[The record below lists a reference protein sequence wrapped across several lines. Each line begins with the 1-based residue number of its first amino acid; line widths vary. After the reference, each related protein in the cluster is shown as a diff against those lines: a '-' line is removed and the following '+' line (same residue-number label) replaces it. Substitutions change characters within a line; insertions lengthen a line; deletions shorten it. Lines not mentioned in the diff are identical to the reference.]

1 MALKIA
7 NLSQKGGVGKST
19 LSRAIA
25 VEYARNEWDVKIA
38 DMDLKQSTCSLWNR
52 ERMKHSH
59 SPQIAVE
66 TFSKVK
72 DALRHEENYDLMIFD
87 GSGHADLQT
96 LEIAKICD
104 YIILPSGLS
113 KDDLTPQIKLA
124 HELRKKGIPRKK
136 IGIALSTVGKSA
148 RELNDTVEYIE
159 LAGYK
164 YLGYIKEKT
173 SVSQSHDEGLAA
185 NETKYKSI
193 NEQVDVLIQNV
204 VDSIQ
209 GLS

>member
-1 MALKIA
+1 M
-7 NLSQKGGVGKST
+7 
-19 LSRAIA
+19 
-25 VEYARNEWDVKIA
+25 
-38 DMDLKQSTCSLWNR
+38 
-52 ERMKHSH
+52 
-59 SPQIAVE
+59 
-66 TFSKVK
+66 
-72 DALRHEENYDLMIFD
+72 
-87 GSGHADLQT
+87 
-96 LEIAKICD
+96 
-104 YIILPSGLS
+104 
-113 KDDLTPQIKLA
+113 
-124 HELRKKGIPRKK
+124 RKKGIPRKK
-136 IGIALSTVGKSA
+136 IGIALSRVGKSA

-209 GLS
+209 ELS